1 MSVFSFQTCAT
12 YTNCSGKVTLSFYEI
27 KIIGFNA
34 TFNTYSN
41 SVISFFFFL
50 IHNIFLLK
58 SVHLLVKKT
67 LNTGTLSRPR

>member
-1 MSVFSFQTCAT
+1 MSVFSFPTCAT

-41 SVISFFFFL
+41 SVISFFFSYPKIFL
-50 IHNIFLLK
+50 ISLKHNTCIIIKF
-58 SVHLLVKKT
+58 
-67 LNTGTLSRPR
+67 NTQKNV